1 MYKINFEKPIHLHF
15 IGIGGISMSGLAEI
29 LLKENFRISGSD
41 SKESELT
48 GKLEKLG
55 AEIHYGQRASNISE
69 DIDAVVYT
77 AAIHPDNPELGAAIS
92 KNIPTLTRAQLLGQ
106 IMENYTQSIAVSG
119 THGKTTTTSMIT
131 HILLE
136 ACCDPTVSVGGILK
150 SIDGNIRVGQSEFFL
165 TEACEYTNS
174 FLNFYPKYALILNIE
189 EDHMDFFKD
198 LADIRSSFRK
208 FAGNV
213 PAQGTVIINGEIEN
227 HQEITEN
234 LNCRIITYG
243 MTSFDSY
250 YADNVIFNTSGCADF
265 TLMHEG
271 TPLGRISM
279 NVPGRH
285 NVSNATAAC
294 ALALEM
300 GISFADIQSAL
311 SHFGGTARRFEHK
324 GTLGGITIID
334 DYAHHPTEIAATLTS
349 AANCEHKRIICVFQ
363 PHTYTRT
370 KAFLTDFAK
379 ALSLAD
385 LVVLADIY
393 AAREQNTIGISSKDL
408 QKELQ
413 NLGRECYYFPS
424 FDEIENFLLKNC
436 INGDLLI
443 TMGAGD
449 IVQVGEHL
457 LGK

>member
-1 MYKINFEKPIHLHF
+1 
-15 IGIGGISMSGLAEI
+15 
-29 LLKENFRISGSD
+29 
-41 SKESELT
+41 
-48 GKLEKLG
+48 
-55 AEIHYGQRASNISE
+55 
-69 DIDAVVYT
+69 
-77 AAIHPDNPELGAAIS
+77 
-92 KNIPTLTRAQLLGQ
+92 
-106 IMENYTQSIAVSG
+106 
-119 THGKTTTTSMIT
+119 
-131 HILLE
+131 
-136 ACCDPTVSVGGILK
+136 
-150 SIDGNIRVGQSEFFL
+150 
-165 TEACEYTNS
+165 
-174 FLNFYPKYALILNIE
+174 
-189 EDHMDFFKD
+189 
-198 LADIRSSFRK
+198 
-208 FAGNV
+208 
-213 PAQGTVIINGEIEN
+213 
-227 HQEITEN
+227 
-234 LNCRIITYG
+234 
-243 MTSFDSY
+243 
-250 YADNVIFNTSGCADF
+250 
-265 TLMHEG
+265 
-271 TPLGRISM
+271 M